1 MTEPAITPELV
12 AKHNLTPEEYAH
24 AKEILG
30 GREPSYTELGIFSV
44 MWSEHCSY
52 KNTRP
57 LLKTFP
63 TKSPKILVGA
73 GEENAGIIDIGD
85 GLAIAFKI
93 ESHNHP
99 SAVEPFQGAATGVG
113 GIVRDIFTMG
123 ARPVCAVNSLRFGPI
138 TKEIIPKNGKNKS
151 IESVQITQAGKIH
164 FGVEVIILSEQQIAA
179 DVIAAVPTH
188 IAKKYHVV
196 PVSKKKNSLTIALAD
211 PSDFA
216 TIDNLTHLLQSEL
229 EIKTSSPEEI
239 EAAIKKY
246 YSGNSETNG
255 VQNQIAN
262 NRRLFAEVVSGI
274 AHYGNCF
281 GIPTIAGEVYFD
293 KSYEGNPLVNAFCL
307 GVLRHEQIARGAAK
321 GIGNP
326 VFYVGP
332 ATGRDGLAGAAFASK
347 DLTEESAEQQRGA
360 VQVGDPFME
369 KLVCEAC
376 LELLATGCVAG
387 IQDMGAAGLTCSTC
401 ETAARAGTGI
411 EIELDK
417 VPQRAPNMTSYEIM
431 LSESQERMLIIVHKG
446 REAEVKRIFDK
457 WDLPWAEVGFVT
469 DTGRMVVRHGGKIV
483 ADIPAKK
490 IADESPVYQRESSEP
505 EYLKAVRAFRLDGIP
520 DTKTPADD
528 LKKLLAWPSIA
539 SKNWVYRQYDH
550 QVRDGSVV
558 LPGSDAAVI
567 RIKSDSLPVM
577 GGTGDSPVASG
588 NLPEASGRL
597 VAGQNRPVACS
608 TQIPE
613 KLIAM
618 TVDCNGVYV
627 YLDPYEG
634 AKAVVTEACRN
645 LACSGAV
652 PLGATDNLNMANP
665 HKPELFWQMRESVRG
680 LAEACKFFNAP
691 VTGGNCSLYNQ
702 NPSGPIDPTPTV
714 AVVGIVE
721 KLEHVTTQ
729 WFKDEG
735 DAIILL
741 GEIVDAN
748 DPILGLGGSA
758 YLQVIHGKKTG
769 SPPRCDLETAK
780 TLHTTLLGLI
790 QSGLVKSAHDCSD
803 GGLAVALAESCISQ
817 LIARETPRLI
827 GATIDLSK
835 VGQASSLSEK
845 ETHRQD
851 ACATMRLDAFLFGE
865 TQSRVVISCK
875 PLDTVKVV
883 ERAKLMGVPAIQI
896 GKVGGDKLTVKTTS
910 GEFSAPLI
918 ELHDAWWN
926 SIARAMA

>member
-24 AKEILG
+24 AVEILG
-30 GREPSYTELGIFSV
+30 RTPSCTELGIFSV

-85 GLAIAFKI
+85 GLAIAFKM

-123 ARPVCAVNSLRFGPI
+123 ARPICAVNSLRFGPI
-138 TKEIIPKNGKNKS
+138 TEDKAESGKRKA
-151 IESVQITQAGKIH
+151 E
-164 FGVEVIILSEQQIAA
+164 
-179 DVIAAVPTH
+179 
-188 IAKKYHVV
+188 
-196 PVSKKKNSLTIALAD
+196 
-211 PSDFA
+211 
-216 TIDNLTHLLQSEL
+216 
-229 EIKTSSPEEI
+229 
-239 EAAIKKY
+239 
-246 YSGNSETNG
+246 
-255 VQNQIAN
+255 IAN
-262 NRRLFAEVVSGI
+262 NRRLFAGVVNGI

-293 KSYEGNPLVNAFCL
+293 KCYEGNPLVNAFCL

-332 ATGRDGLAGAAFASK
+332 ATGRDGLAGASFASQ
-347 DLTEESAEQQRGA
+347 DLTEESSEQQRGA

-369 KLVCEAC
+369 KLVCEAS
-376 LELLATGCVAG
+376 LELLATGAVAG

-417 VPQRAPNMTSYEIM
+417 VPQRTPNMTSYDLM

-457 WDLPWAEVGFVT
+457 WDLPWSEIGHVT
-469 DTGRMVVRHGGKIV
+469 DTGRMVVRQHGKIV

-490 IADESPVYQRESSEP
+490 IADESPVYQREAQEP
-505 EYLKAVRAFRLDGIP
+505 EYLKEVRAFRLDGIA
-520 DTKTPADD
+520 DTKDAAGD
-528 LKKLLAWPSIA
+528 LKELLAWPTIA

-550 QVRDGSVV
+550 MVRDGSVV
-558 LPGSDAAVI
+558 CPGSDAAVI
-567 RIKSDSLPVM
+567 RIKGDSLPQCEVEQ
-577 GGTGDSPVASG
+577 ASS
-588 NLPEASGRL
+588 LSDKQRDRLEACPTL
-597 VAGQNRPVACS
+597 
-608 TQIPE
+608 E
-613 KLIAM
+613 KLIALS
-618 TVDCNGVYV
+618 VDGNGAYV

-634 AKAVVTEACRN
+634 GKIVVAEACRN

-652 PLGATDNLNMANP
+652 PLGTTDNLNMP
-665 HKPELFWQMRESVRG
+665 SPLKPELFWQIKESVRG
-680 LAEACKFFNAP
+680 LADACRAFDAP
-691 VTGGNCSLYNQ
+691 VTGGNCSLFNQ
-702 NPSGPIDPTPTV
+702 SPAGPIDPTPTV

-721 KLEHVTTQ
+721 KPEHVTTQ

-741 GEIVDAN
+741 GEAVDQA
-748 DPILGLGGSA
+748 DPIFGLGGSA
-758 YLQVIHGKKTG
+758 YLQLIHGKKTG
-769 SPPRCDLETAK
+769 SPPRCDFETAR

-790 QSGLVKSAHDCSD
+790 QSGLVKSAHDCSE
-803 GGLAVALAESCISQ
+803 GGLAVCLAESCISQ
-817 LIARETPRLI
+817 LVGRETPRLI
-827 GATIDLSK
+827 GATIDLGALK
-835 VGQASSLSEK
+835 DV
-845 ETHRQD
+845 
-851 ACATMRLDAFLFGE
+851 RLDALLFGE
-865 TQSRVVISCK
+865 TQSRVVVSCK
-875 PLDTVKVV
+875 PLDAVKVV
-883 ERAKLMGVPAIQI
+883 ERAKLMGVPAVQI
-896 GKVGGDKLTVKTTS
+896 GKVGGDKLAIKAAS
-910 GEFSAPLI
+910 GEFNWPVA

>member
-138 TKEIIPKNGKNKS
+138 TNGSDSEFSSSKS
-151 IESVQITQAGKIH
+151 E
-164 FGVEVIILSEQQIAA
+164 
-179 DVIAAVPTH
+179 
-188 IAKKYHVV
+188 
-196 PVSKKKNSLTIALAD
+196 
-211 PSDFA
+211 
-216 TIDNLTHLLQSEL
+216 
-229 EIKTSSPEEI
+229 
-239 EAAIKKY
+239 
-246 YSGNSETNG
+246 
-255 VQNQIAN
+255 IAN
-262 NRRLFAEVVSGI
+262 NKRLFSGVVNGI

-520 DTKTPADD
+520 DTKTPAED

-567 RIKSDSLPVM
+567 RIKSDSIPVM
-577 GGTGDSPVASG
+577 SAELKAKIGDAKVS
-588 NLPEASGRL
+588 
-597 VAGQNRPVACS
+597 
-608 TQIPE
+608 E

-702 NPSGPIDPTPTV
+702 NPSGPIDPTPTI

-721 KLEHVTTQ
+721 KPEHVTTQ
-729 WFKDEG
+729 WFKNEG

-769 SPPRCDLETAK
+769 SPPRCDLEIAK

-803 GGLAVALAESCISQ
+803 GGLGVALAESCISQ
-817 LIARETPRLI
+817 LIARETPQLI
-827 GATIDLSK
+827 GAHIDLS
-835 VGQASSLSEK
+835 SSK
-845 ETHRQD
+845 D
-851 ACATMRLDAFLFGE
+851 IRLDALLFGE
-865 TQSRVVISCK
+865 TQSRIVITCK
-875 PLDTVKVV
+875 PLDAVKVV

-896 GKVGGDKLTVKTTS
+896 GKVGGDKLTVKTANE
-910 GEFSAPLI
+910 EFSAPLA

>member
-24 AKEILG
+24 AREILG

-63 TKSPKILVGA
+63 TKSAKILVGA

-138 TKEIIPKNGKNKS
+138 TNGSDSEFSSSKS
-151 IESVQITQAGKIH
+151 E
-164 FGVEVIILSEQQIAA
+164 
-179 DVIAAVPTH
+179 
-188 IAKKYHVV
+188 
-196 PVSKKKNSLTIALAD
+196 
-211 PSDFA
+211 
-216 TIDNLTHLLQSEL
+216 
-229 EIKTSSPEEI
+229 
-239 EAAIKKY
+239 
-246 YSGNSETNG
+246 
-255 VQNQIAN
+255 IAN
-262 NRRLFAEVVSGI
+262 NRRLFSGVVNGI

-347 DLTEESAEQQRGA
+347 DLTEESAGQQRGA

-446 REAEVKRIFDK
+446 REDEVKRIFDK

-469 DTGRMVVRHGGKIV
+469 DTGHMVVRHGGKIV

-505 EYLKAVRAFRLDGIP
+505 EYLKAVRAFRLDGIA
-520 DTKTPADD
+520 DTKTPVDD

-567 RIKSDSLPVM
+567 RIKSDSIPMMTEELKSKI
-577 GGTGDSPVASG
+577 G
-588 NLPEASGRL
+588 EAKVS
-597 VAGQNRPVACS
+597 
-608 TQIPE
+608 E

-627 YLDPYEG
+627 YLEPYEG

-702 NPSGPIDPTPTV
+702 NPGGPIDPTPTV
-714 AVVGIVE
+714 AVVGLIE
-721 KLEHVTTQ
+721 KPEHVTTQ

-741 GEIVDAN
+741 GEIVDAS

-758 YLQVIHGKKTG
+758 CLQVIHGKKTG

-817 LIARETPRLI
+817 IIARETPHLI
-827 GATIDLSK
+827 GATIDLSALK
-835 VGQASSLSEK
+835 DV
-845 ETHRQD
+845 
-851 ACATMRLDAFLFGE
+851 RLDALIFGE

-896 GKVGGDKLTVKTTS
+896 GKVGGDKLTVKTAS
-910 GEFSAPLI
+910 GEFSAPLS

>member
-12 AKHNLTPEEYAH
+12 AKHNLTPDEYAH
-24 AKEILG
+24 AKKIL

-123 ARPVCAVNSLRFGPI
+123 ARPICSVNSLRFGPI
-138 TKEIIPKNGKNKS
+138 TNGGESEISNLKS
-151 IESVQITQAGKIH
+151 E
-164 FGVEVIILSEQQIAA
+164 
-179 DVIAAVPTH
+179 
-188 IAKKYHVV
+188 
-196 PVSKKKNSLTIALAD
+196 
-211 PSDFA
+211 
-216 TIDNLTHLLQSEL
+216 
-229 EIKTSSPEEI
+229 
-239 EAAIKKY
+239 
-246 YSGNSETNG
+246 
-255 VQNQIAN
+255 IAN
-262 NRRLFAEVVSGI
+262 NRRLFAGVVAGI

-293 KSYEGNPLVNAFCL
+293 RSYEGNPLVNAFCL

-332 ATGRDGLAGAAFASK
+332 ATGRDGLAGASFASQ
-347 DLTEESAEQQRGA
+347 DLTDESAEKQRGA

-376 LELLATGCVAG
+376 LELLDTGAVAG

-417 VPQRAPNMTSYEIM
+417 VPQRAPNMTSYDLM
-431 LSESQERMLIIVHKG
+431 LSESQERMLIIVKKG
-446 REAEVKRIFDK
+446 REDEVKRIFDK
-457 WDLPWAEVGFVT
+457 WDLPWSEIGFVT
-469 DTGRMVVRHGGKIV
+469 DTGRMVVKQHGQVV

-490 IADESPVYQRESSEP
+490 IADESPVYQREAREP
-505 EYLKAVRAFRLDGIP
+505 EYLKEVRAFRLDGI
-520 DTKTPADD
+520 ADCRLPIAD
-528 LKKLLAWPSIA
+528 LKKLLAWPTIA

-550 QVRDGSVV
+550 MVRDGSVV
-558 LPGSDAAVI
+558 CPGSDAAVL
-567 RIKSDSLPVM
+567 RIKADSVPDTSADLKSEISNFKSEKFIALAV
-577 GGTGDSPVASG
+577 DG
-588 NLPEASGRL
+588 NGA
-597 VAGQNRPVACS
+597 
-608 TQIPE
+608 
-613 KLIAM
+613 
-618 TVDCNGVYV
+618 YV

-634 AKAVVTEACRN
+634 GKIVVAEAARN

-652 PLGATDNLNMANP
+652 PLGATDNLNYGNP
-665 HKPELFWQMRESVRG
+665 NNPELFWQLKESVRG
-680 LAEACKFFNAP
+680 LADACHAFNAP
-691 VTGGNCSLYNQ
+691 ITGGNCSLYNQ
-702 NPSGPIDPTPTV
+702 SPGGPIDPTPTV
-714 AVVGIVE
+714 AMVGLIE
-721 KLEHVTTQ
+721 KPEHVTTQ

-741 GEIVDAN
+741 GEPVDLK
-748 DPILGLGGSA
+748 DPLQGLGGSA

-769 SPPRCDLETAK
+769 APPRCDLEPAR
-780 TLHTTLLGLI
+780 TLHTTLTGLI
-790 QSGLVKSAHDCSD
+790 QSGLVKSAHDCSE
-803 GGLAVALAESCISQ
+803 GGLAVTLAESCISQ
-817 LIARETPRLI
+817 LVARETPRFI
-827 GATIDLSK
+827 GAQIDLSA
-835 VGQASSLSEK
+835 VAATRESAGNQDQSAALS
-845 ETHRQD
+845 R
-851 ACATMRLDAFLFGE
+851 AAATSRLDALLFGE
-865 TQSRVVISCK
+865 TQSRIVITCQ
-875 PLDTVKVV
+875 PLDAVKVV
-883 ERAKLMGVPAIQI
+883 ERAKLMGVPAVRL
-896 GKVGGDKLTVKTTS
+896 GTVGGDQLVIKTAAD
-910 GEFSAPLI
+910 EFNWSLR
-918 ELHDAWWN
+918 ELHDFWWN
-926 SIARAMA
+926 SIARAMQ

>member
-24 AKEILG
+24 AVEILG
-30 GREPSYTELGIFSV
+30 RTPSYTELGIFSV

-52 KNTRP
+52 KNTKP

-73 GEENAGIIDIGD
+73 GEENAGIIDIGA
-85 GLAIAFKI
+85 GIAIAFKI

-99 SAVEPFQGAATGVG
+99 SAVEPFQGATTGVG

-138 TKEIIPKNGKNKS
+138 T
-151 IESVQITQAGKIH
+151 ESAEC
-164 FGVEVIILSEQQIAA
+164 EVRNAECAESPA
-179 DVIAAVPTH
+179 DDSALRTP
-188 IAKKYHVV
+188 
-196 PVSKKKNSLTIALAD
+196 NSAL
-211 PSDFA
+211 
-216 TIDNLTHLLQSEL
+216 
-229 EIKTSSPEEI
+229 
-239 EAAIKKY
+239 
-246 YSGNSETNG
+246 
-255 VQNQIAN
+255 AN
-262 NRRLFAEVVSGI
+262 NRRLFAGVVSGI

-281 GIPTIAGEVYFD
+281 GIPTVAGEVYFD
-293 KSYEGNPLVNAFCL
+293 KTYQGNPLVNAFCL
-307 GVLRHEQIARGAAK
+307 GVLRHEQITRGAAK
-321 GIGNP
+321 GVGNP

-332 ATGRDGLAGAAFASK
+332 ATGRDGLAGAAFASQ

-376 LELLATGCVAG
+376 LELLATGAVAG
-387 IQDMGAAGLTCSTC
+387 MQDMGAAGLTCSTC
-401 ETAARAGTGI
+401 EMAARAGTGI

-417 VPQRAPNMTSYEIM
+417 VPQRAPNMSSYEIM
-431 LSESQERMLIIVHKG
+431 LSESQERMLIVVHKG
-446 REAEVKRIFDK
+446 REEEVKRIFDK
-457 WDLPWAEVGFVT
+457 WDLPWSEIGIIT
-469 DTGRMVVRHGGKIV
+469 DTGHMKVRHGGKLV
-483 ADIPAKK
+483 VDIPARK
-490 IADESPVYQRESSEP
+490 IADESPVYQREAVEP
-505 EYLKAVRAFRLDGIP
+505 AYLKDVRAFRLGNIP
-520 DTKTPADD
+520 DTQSPSSD
-528 LKKLLAWPSIA
+528 LLKLLAWPSIA

-567 RIKSDSLPVM
+567 RIKTDSLPVM
-577 GGTGDSPVASG
+577 SAELAAKVGDPKVS
-588 NLPEASGRL
+588 
-597 VAGQNRPVACS
+597 
-608 TQIPE
+608 E

-618 TVDCNGVYV
+618 TVDCNGGYV

-634 AKAVVTEACRN
+634 AKAAVAEACRN
-645 LACSGAV
+645 LACSGAL
-652 PLGATDNLNMANP
+652 PLGATDNLNMP
-665 HKPELFWQMRESVRG
+665 SPLKPELFWQIKESVRG
-680 LAEACKFFNAP
+680 LAEGCKAFNAP

-702 NPSGPIDPTPTV
+702 SPAGPIDPTPTIS
-714 AVVGIVE
+714 VVGLIE

-741 GEIVDAN
+741 GDAVDKA

-758 YLQVIHGKKTG
+758 YLQVVHGQKNG
-769 SPPRCDLETAK
+769 SPPRCDLEVAK
-780 TLHTTLLGLI
+780 TLHTTLIGLI
-790 QSGLVKSAHDCSD
+790 QSGLVKSAHDCSE

-817 LIARETPRLI
+817 LIARDTPRLI
-827 GATIDLSK
+827 GATIDITS
-835 VGQASSLSEK
+835 VGRASSRADGKTDEGSSVASP
-845 ETHRQD
+845 H
-851 ACATMRLDAFLFGE
+851 RLDALLFGE

-875 PLDTVKVV
+875 PLDAVKVV
-883 ERAKLMGVPAIQI
+883 ERAKLMGVPAVQI
-896 GKVGGDKLTVKTTS
+896 GKVGGDKLTVKTAS
-910 GEFSAPLI
+910 GEFSAPLT